1 MTAAAPC
8 WSCGGT
14 TDGLFCTRC
23 NALQPPQAAD
33 LFARFGLSPAFEVD
47 AGQLER
53 RYFELQRKL
62 HPDKF
67 AGRAAK
73 EREYSLR
80 HTANLNEAHKVL
92 RSPLLRAEYLLRLKG
107 HAMPDG
113 EHTVADPEILM
124 HAMEMREALAEAVTR
139 AEVEAVAA
147 QARAEATGVV
157 AELSAVF
164 AANDLPAAER
174 LALRLRY
181 LKKFA
186 DEAREKRVRASA

>member
-1 MTAAAPC
+1 MTAATPC

-14 TDGLFCTRC
+14 TDGLFCAQC
-23 NALQPPQAAD
+23 NALQPPKPGN
-33 LFARFGLSPAFEVD
+33 LFTRFGIPAGFDVD
-47 AGQLER
+47 GTELER

-67 AGRAAK
+67 ASRGAK
-73 EREYSLR
+73 EREYSLQ

-92 RSPLLRAEYLLRLKG
+92 RSPLLRAEHLLRVKG

-124 HAMEMREALAEAVTR
+124 HAMEMREALAEASTR
-139 AEVEAVAA
+139 AEIEAVAA
-147 QARAEATGVV
+147 GARTEAAGIVQ
-157 AELSAVF
+157 ELSAAF
-164 AANDLPAAER
+164 AANDLAVAER

-181 LKKFA
+181 LEKFSG
-186 DEAREKRVRASA
+186 EARERRVRASA